1 MRRMAPILEWRKAKT
16 MLSNV
21 YQHRYEHLREIIE
34 RHGGQ
39 SAVAEKLE
47 VTKQYLGTIGA
58 ENPKK
63 NIGHKMAR
71 KIETVFGLPIGTLD
85 SPSGASASS
94 ADDYSVT
101 VPLLNVVASMGHGAT
116 MDWEEET
123 VQEVRFS
130 KRWLRHNTEAS
141 SFSTLAV
148 ITARGDSMSPTFTD
162 GSILLVDTSHTQAK
176 IDGVYVLRRDDELFI
191 KRIQRN
197 LDGTLDV
204 ISDNPQY
211 KVQVLAN
218 PIKSGILV
226 LGRVLLAMNMH
237 KL

>member
-1 MRRMAPILEWRKAKT
+1 MLPRRKARH

-21 YQHRYEHLREIIE
+21 YQNRYEHLRDIIE

-39 SAVAEKLE
+39 TAVAEKLE

-58 ENPKK
+58 EKPRK

-71 KIETVFGLPIGTLD
+71 KIETVFGMPIGTLD
-85 SPSGASASS
+85 SPLGGSTPSS
-94 ADDYSVT
+94 DDSSVA
-101 VPLLNVVASMGHGAT
+101 VPMLNVVASMGHGAV
-116 MDWEEET
+116 MNWEEET
-123 VQEVRFS
+123 VREVRFS
-130 KRWLRHNTEAS
+130 KRWLRHNTDAS
-141 SFSTLAV
+141 SFTTLAV
-148 ITARGDSMSPTFTD
+148 ITARGDSMMPTFVD
-162 GSILLVDTSHTQAK
+162 GSILLVDTSHTQVK

-191 KRIQRN
+191 KRVQRN

-211 KVQVLAN
+211 KVQVISN
-218 PIKSGILV
+218 PFKSGILV